1 MAAIKRFFEKKKLDV
16 KFKKAGE
23 GHKLTED
30 TRSVPGISSTEESHV
45 TAERHARNAEETRKA
60 AEAALARMNQP
71 RPGTAKGGSMASLR
85 SQIKEEMKVVSEA
98 KATAESYAGPK
109 EVDLEG
115 APVLAVTGV
124 YFKCPLIGP
133 EVLPKKE
140 MEACINEF
148 LLSQLAEEPQMT
160 SALMIH
166 TLNKD
171 SEKVKVCIETL
182 CKYLDNIMSN
192 PDEEKFRKIR
202 VNNKAFQERILPL
215 QGTEEFLQA
224 AGFQRRSLPGPNQ
237 VEEDFYVLD
246 AENAV
251 DVGRL
256 RDLKEIL
263 LNAEPIKPE
272 LDHNAKVYYPSPNAN
287 RIQVPE
293 SFYNVSAEE
302 LKKEQQIRQEAVEK
316 LGMLRTKEMRERDRQ
331 RELRRYR
338 YTLIRVRFPDGILLQ
353 GTFRALDRV
362 KALMDF
368 VRESIVLDW
377 VPFSLATCT
386 GQKLTDEYQ
395 SLAELDL
402 APAAVVNFEFDKSVM
417 AEIAAEQGSSE
428 IRKYL
433 KDELLQ
439 HLEYI

>member
-16 KFKKAGE
+16 KFKKAGG

-30 TRSVPGISSTEESHV
+30 TRSVPSVSAARGSNV
-45 TAERHARNAEETRKA
+45 TVERRARNAEETRKA
-60 AEAALARMNQP
+60 AEAALARINQP
-71 RPGTAKGGSMASLR
+71 RPGTGKGGPMPSLR
-85 SQIKEEMKVVSEA
+85 SQIKEEMKTVAEGR
-98 KATAESYAGPK
+98 ATADLYSVPK

-124 YFKCPLIGP
+124 FFKCPLIGS
-133 EVLPKKE
+133 EVLPKTE
-140 MEACINEF
+140 MEASINEF

-171 SEKVKVCIETL
+171 TEKVKVCIETL
-182 CKYLDNIMSN
+182 CKYLDNIISN
-192 PDEEKFRKIR
+192 PREEKFQKIR
-202 VNNKAFQERILPL
+202 LNNKAFQERVLPL

-224 AGFQRRSLPGPNQ
+224 AGFQKQLLPGPKQ

-246 AENAV
+246 EERAI
-251 DVGRL
+251 DVEHLKG
-256 RDLKEIL
+256 LKEIL
-263 LNAEPIKPE
+263 LTAEPIKPE
-272 LDHNAKVYYPSPNAN
+272 LDHNTKVFYPSPNAN

-316 LGMLRTKEMRERDRQ
+316 LGMLRTKEMRERERQ

-353 GTFRALDRV
+353 GTFRALDRL

-377 VPFSLATCT
+377 VPFSLATSV
-386 GQKLTDEYQ
+386 GQKLTDEQQ

-402 APAAVVNFEFDKSVM
+402 APAAVVNIEFDKSVM
-417 AEIAAEQGSSE
+417 SQIAAEQASSE
-428 IRKYL
+428 IRRYL